1 MQEDK
6 KKYREVANLRHMFAT
21 LAIILLVLAGALTYL
36 TNAVDVDQITQ
47 PFNMLSEDAKKDLNG
62 TPGGEEING
71 TLQEIMKKNEEQNRN
86 VTGIKKDAEQSAT
99 EGSQKKGP
107 IGLIHKAQLYYIR
120 FKLTIEKMENYI
132 ARIPYKPLIVLA
144 LLFLFFLK
152 GFVSITPISFTCF
165 LSGVIFPFWFA
176 MIINVVGMVYIF
188 SIKYRKG
195 RKSKKNTIHKYVTR
209 WERLGTLI
217 EDSERGEGKGNPWL
231 LFLFRLAPSIP
242 INTISTLYGY
252 MGFRYS
258 WYLVLSLLG
267 YSIKLITFTSIGAN
281 IEDPFSAKFV
291 VPILVILYMSGIA
304 MAVLA
309 TVYKVKGNL
318 LAEPVET
325 Y

>member
-1 MQEDK
+1 
-6 KKYREVANLRHMFAT
+6 
-21 LAIILLVLAGALTYL
+21 
-36 TNAVDVDQITQ
+36 
-47 PFNMLSEDAKKDLNG
+47 
-62 TPGGEEING
+62 
-71 TLQEIMKKNEEQNRN
+71 
-86 VTGIKKDAEQSAT
+86 
-99 EGSQKKGP
+99 
-107 IGLIHKAQLYYIR
+107 
-120 FKLTIEKMENYI
+120 
-132 ARIPYKPLIVLA
+132 
-144 LLFLFFLK
+144 
-152 GFVSITPISFTCF
+152 
-165 LSGVIFPFWFA
+165 
-176 MIINVVGMVYIF
+176 MVYIF